1 MMNNIKYQVGKEA
14 DFLKAIEAS
23 TDQNYSEEYTRFVSK
38 FAPPP
43 PKKTTDD
50 CYTPPEIYNAVKD
63 WCLDKYNLNSARI
76 LRPFYPGGD
85 YQSVE
90 YTKDSVVID
99 NPPFSIISQ
108 ICYWYMERKIRFFL
122 FAPTLSLF
130 SAAAG
135 KANYIVCDNSIIYE
149 NGARVNTSFVTNMG
163 NVKITTAP
171 ELNKRLKDIRKRQHS
186 KNKNK
191 IEYPDNVITA
201 AQLTQIAKSDAS
213 FEVRAEECKFIRKI
227 DAYKK
232 GLYGAGFLISDRAA
246 QRKADIEK
254 SLNSHNDS
262 GKLPLSDRERAII
275 KSLR

>member
-1 MMNNIKYQVGKEA
+1 M
-14 DFLKAIEAS
+14 
-23 TDQNYSEEYTRFVSK
+23 
-38 FAPPP
+38 PPP
-43 PKKTTDD
+43 PKKTSDD

-63 WCLDKYNLNSARI
+63 WCLDKYGLKNVSI

-85 YQSVE
+85 YQSAE
-90 YTKDSVVID
+90 YNKDSVVID

-108 ICYWYMERKIRFFL
+108 ICDWYMERKIRFFL

-135 KANYIVCDNSIIYE
+135 KANYVVCSASIVYA

-171 ELNKRLKDIRKRQHS
+171 ELNKRLKDIGKRQHS

-201 AQLTQIAKSDAS
+201 ARLTKIANAEAL
-213 FEVRAEECKFIRKI
+213 FEVRAEECNFIRRI

-232 GLYGAGFLISDRAA
+232 GIYGAGFLISDRAA

-254 SLNSHNDS
+254 SINRYNDS
-262 GKLPLSDRERAII
+262 DKLPLSDRERAII
-275 KSLR
+275 KSLH

>member
-1 MMNNIKYQVGKEA
+1 MMNNIKYQVGEEA
-14 DFLKAIEAS
+14 EFLKAIEAS
-23 TDQNYSEEYTRFVSK
+23 SDQNDSEEYTRFVNK
-38 FAPPP
+38 FAL
-43 PKKTTDD
+43 KKTTDD

-76 LRPFYPGGD
+76 LRPFYPGSD

-130 SAAAG
+130 NTAAG
-135 KANYIVCDNSIIYE
+135 KANYIVCSEKIVYE

-163 NVKITTAP
+163 NDKITTAP
-171 ELNKRLKDIRKRQHS
+171 ELNKRLKDIRKRQYS

-201 AQLTQIAKSDAS
+201 ALLTKIANSDAL

-232 GLYGAGFLISDRAA
+232 PLYGAGFLISDKAA
-246 QRKADIEK
+246 QRKTDIEK
-254 SLNSHNDS
+254 SINRYNDS
-262 GKLPLSDRERAII
+262 DRLPLSDRERAII
-275 KSLR
+275 KSLH